1 MARAHPAQSSNVE
14 AAKKLLEDALRG
26 KVPRTRRPT
35 KTEGIQE
42 LKPQIEALRK
52 KGYSWAEIATLLKD
66 TGFGNK
72 DTIRYAIS
80 GEKATRQVGT
90 DEQQDLDPEVK
101 RLGIGTGGV
110 ESDPATTSE
119 STVGVNEMA
128 KAQPVE
134 KEQRGDHAAQR
145 RATWTP

>member
-1 MARAHPAQSSNVE
+1 MARAQPAKLGNIE
-14 AAKKLLEDALRG
+14 AAKRLLEEALRG

-80 GEKATRQVGT
+80 ADKAKKQAGADEHQELTPEAKKFGVGAG
-90 DEQQDLDPEVK
+90 
-101 RLGIGTGGV
+101 RV
-110 ESDPATTSE
+110 ESDPATASQGTAGGSE
-119 STVGVNEMA
+119 IA
-128 KAQPVE
+128 KAEPVE
-134 KEQRGDHAAQR
+134 KEQRGEHAAQR